1 MQYLSR
7 KKNQKNQKQG
17 TYTKHNFDNKRINYQ
32 CNKHAQAQEIT
43 IDISAHEKDIVV
55 MVTDNGKGF
64 DKNKIKNG
72 QGLNYIKNRT
82 ELWGGN
88 TEIDSNTK
96 NGTTITATFLLNII
110 K

>member
-1 MQYLSR
+1 
-7 KKNQKNQKQG
+7 
-17 TYTKHNFDNKRINYQ
+17 
-32 CNKHAQAQEIT
+32 
-43 IDISAHEKDIVV
+43 

-72 QGLNYIKNRT
+72 QGLNHIKNRT

-88 TEIDSNTK
+88 TEVDSNTK